1 MADSPDS
8 DHFKKLVCVSYLESY
23 KIGFLEPN
31 SNNSSLYELKASFW
45 CEIRSKLSMDGKASF
60 DVVIYN
66 TVSSGFSIGVKHREK
81 ADKKRS
87 ISPVKTAKGSF
98 SFLSYKC
105 ALLIIFMIVIVGI
118 FIYL

>member
-8 DHFKKLVCVSYLESY
+8 DHFKKLVCTSYLEAY

-45 CEIRSKLSMDGKASF
+45 YEIRSKLSMDGKASF
-60 DVVIYN
+60 DVVISN

-81 ADKKRS
+81 ADKKSR
-87 ISPVKTAKGSF
+87 ISPVKTAKRSF
-98 SFLSYKC
+98 SYLSYKC
-105 ALLIIFMIVIVGI
+105 VLLIIFIIVILGFV
-118 FIYL
+118 YL